1 MYKRSPVLRQNKL
14 RSLLKKGEPTLG
26 THLQSSWPAF
36 VEVVGNSEMFD
47 YVEFTSVYAPF
58 DLYALEN
65 IARAAENY
73 DMAAMIKIDPEP
85 KNFLAQ
91 RAVGAGFQ
99 SVLFADLRTV
109 EEVEEAVR
117 SVRPE
122 PENWNGCWAHRIEGF
137 SVESG
142 SKKFV
147 DYAKDLVLA
156 IMIEKKSLYEKL
168 EEVLNFPD
176 VDLIQFGPCDF
187 AMSLGVPGEFTNPK
201 VVEAEEN
208 TIKLALKYDKHPR
221 VELESGEF
229 DFGGSGVEG
238 FQKRMQRYLDMGV
251 RDFCIGTDIVIFYNW
266 LRQYGRSAR
275 KSLGLL

>member
-1 MYKRSPVLRQNKL
+1 MNKKSPVLRENKL
-14 RSLLKKGEPTLG
+14 RAVLEKGEPTLG
-26 THLQSSWPAF
+26 THLQSSWAAF
-36 VEVVGNSEMFD
+36 VEAVGNSEMFD

-73 DMAAMIKIDPEP
+73 EMSTMIKVDPEP

-99 SVLFADLRTV
+99 SVLFADLRSV
-109 EEVEEAVR
+109 DEVKEAIR

-137 SVESG
+137 SMESG
-142 SKKFV
+142 SKRFV
-147 DYAKDLVLA
+147 DYAKDLVIA
-156 IMIEKKSLYEKL
+156 IMIEKKPLYDKL
-168 EEVLNFPD
+168 EDVLNLND
-176 VDLIQFGPCDF
+176 VDMIQFGPCDF

-208 TIKLALKYDKHPR
+208 TIRLALKYDKHPR

-229 DFGGSGVEG
+229 DFGGAGVEA
-238 FQKRMQRYLDMGV
+238 FQKKMQRYIDMGV
-251 RDFCIGTDIVIFYNW
+251 RDFCIGTDIVVFYNW
-266 LRQYGRSAR
+266 LKQYGKSAR
-275 KSLGLL
+275 KSLGTL